1 MNSDHGSVELPVL
14 VFLGVVSTLIA
25 AANFVGI
32 ADGWAERLVLWA
44 AAAGIA
50 WRVYKKIIRP
60 IVEIPGRL
68 SRIERH
74 LGIEPRPE
82 EAG

>member
-1 MNSDHGSVELPVL
+1 MTQDHGSVELPAL

-32 ADGWAERLVLWA
+32 ADGGAERLVLWA

-50 WRVYKKIIRP
+50 WRVYKRIIRP

-68 SRIERH
+68 SRIEKH
-74 LGIEPRPE
+74 LGIEPQPE
-82 EAG
+82 EI

>member
-14 VFLGVVSTLIA
+14 VFLGVISTLIA

-32 ADGWAERLVLWA
+32 ADGGAERLVLWA
-44 AAAGIA
+44 AACG
-50 WRVYKKIIRP
+50 

-74 LGIEPRPE
+74 LGIEPQPE